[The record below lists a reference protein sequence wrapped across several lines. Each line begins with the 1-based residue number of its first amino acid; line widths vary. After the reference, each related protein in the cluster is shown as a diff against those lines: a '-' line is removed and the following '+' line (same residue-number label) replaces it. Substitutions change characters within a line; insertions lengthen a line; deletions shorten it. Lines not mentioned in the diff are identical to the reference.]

1 MYYYAKSSH
10 TFCVIDPRAIQASMS
25 TIHVMYLTQ
34 VSQCAV
40 THTYLLLTD
49 LIQNTCTM
57 GLILA
62 TSLKNLPIFR
72 EEKRSEREREIRKKV
87 EVLHLSLLFLGR
99 SIATS

>member
-10 TFCVIDPRAIQASMS
+10 TFCVIDPRVIQASMS

-62 TSLKNLPIFR
+62 TSLKNFPIFR
-72 EEKRSEREREIRKKV
+72 ERERRKKI